1 MIIVRISMK
10 ALMEKR
16 TEMMQTLLSMI
27 EAAGMEKGCLSY
39 DVFCDIEGNTVFNLF
54 EEWESREDLERHIR
68 SERFSVL
75 LGTKSLLAKPLEMKI
90 HTVSHSEGMEV
101 VNALRVKVTSQKN
114 F

>member
-1 MIIVRISMK
+1 MK
-10 ALMEKR
+10 ALLDKR

-27 EAAGMEKGCLSY
+27 EPAGEEKGCLSY
-39 DVFCDIEGNTVFNLF
+39 DVFCDLEDNGVFSLM
-54 EEWESREDLERHIR
+54 EEWETREDLGRHIR

-90 HTVSHSEGMEV
+90 HTVSHSEGAEL
-101 VNALRVKVTSQKN
+101 VNALRGKGTPKKN